1 MVIFRLAPDHTI
13 AQMWSNGARGGKGL
27 CTALLGS
34 TVLSIPH
41 TETGRRLHKLRQT
54 DRQHHQEVGLKNS
67 IQDELLTNINIY
79 KWKHKTASF
88 GKTDAN

>member
-1 MVIFRLAPDHTI
+1 MVIFGLAPDHTI

-41 TETGRRLHKLRQT
+41 TETGRRLPKLRQT
-54 DRQHHQEVGLKNS
+54 DRRTGRQHHQEVGLKNS
-67 IQDELLTNINIY
+67 IQEELLTNINIP
-79 KWKHKTASF
+79 
-88 GKTDAN
+88 